1 MQIKMQNFA
10 ERKIKN
16 VFLIQKRGGNKNTTP
31 KN

>member
-1 MQIKMQNFA
+1 MQIKMRIFA

-16 VFLIQKRGGNKNTTP
+16 VSLIQKRGGNKNTAP